1 MTDPLIRAIEHRV
14 DQLLSELSTLRTQQ
28 QQLQQAQAQWHT
40 ERQQLVARQAQAQQ
54 LLDDALARLDALEQ
68 QL

>member
-40 ERQQLVARQAQAQQ
+40 ERQQLVARQVQAQQ